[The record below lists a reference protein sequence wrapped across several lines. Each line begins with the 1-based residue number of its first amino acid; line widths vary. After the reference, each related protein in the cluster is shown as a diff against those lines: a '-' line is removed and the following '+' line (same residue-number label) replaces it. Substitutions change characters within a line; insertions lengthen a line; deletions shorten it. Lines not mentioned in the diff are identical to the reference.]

1 MVPVRMADDAKPPLP
16 TLDPGWLFLLAGGAV
31 FVATILIPA
40 ADDAHAA
47 EGQVAQARVWADHQ
61 TRRVERYSEY
71 LDALERRDPA
81 LIASL
86 AATHLHLTPAGKKAL
101 LLEDPEW
108 LAQRP
113 INVFENVEPPT
124 PATPAAYEPVNSA
137 LGGLAPG
144 ERSRLVMLALSAL
157 CILFG
162 ALPATRK
169 PD

>member
-1 MVPVRMADDAKPPLP
+1 MADAVKPPLP
-16 TLDPGWLFLLAGGAV
+16 LFDPGWLFLLAGGAV

-47 EGQVAQARVWADHQ
+47 ERQVEQARVWADHQ
-61 TRRVERYSEY
+61 TKRVERYSEY
-71 LDALERRDPA
+71 LDALDRRDPA

-101 LLEDPEW
+101 LMEDPEW

-113 INVFENVEPPT
+113 IPIFENVEPDT
-124 PATPAAYEPVNSA
+124 PITPAAYKPLDSA
-137 LGGLAPG
+137 LGNLARG
-144 ERSRLVMLALSAL
+144 ERSRLVMLAVAAL
-157 CILFG
+157 CILYG
-162 ALPATRK
+162 ALPMTRK